1 MLFLVPFLIFFYFN
15 IKNKVFI
22 GNGGVIFLTFIIC
35 FNITKIFND
44 KIILYC
50 EEILLIMFLPGID
63 MLRVFFKRII
73 SKKNPF
79 KADKIHFHHILL
91 TKYNLFTVLLITT
104 SLSTLPFFLYKFL
117 LSFKYAVLTS
127 IFIFSLFFFKN
138 FFIVKK

>member
-1 MLFLVPFLIFFYFN
+1 
-15 IKNKVFI
+15 
-22 GNGGVIFLTFIIC
+22 
-35 FNITKIFND
+35 
-44 KIILYC
+44 
-50 EEILLIMFLPGID
+50 MFLPGID